1 MRCADFHVFSLRV
14 QGPQPLPP
22 TAQVILPSCL
32 RQRSAALILGAGVT
46 PGRGDGSAVL
56 SRWQGPRPPTAGG
69 LNIGCRGHPC
79 YRDFVVAHLETTDR
93 PSAPATAEA
102 PFDSAY
108 DAVISAAGV
117 LVLVGRIVVRVTGDD
132 RVSFFHGMCTADVK
146 GAKPGSILPALFL
159 TEHAHVIADAFI
171 WVAGDALLLDIDAEA
186 WTRTRTHLERLLV
199 ADDVEFEEA
208 DTLAIIDVEG
218 PAAVVPAPWNF
229 LESGGA
235 RVGNLPR
242 YGGPAVSMIRPRD
255 SVDPTIATIL
265 AKTPGSRRIDAS
277 ALEVIRIEN
286 GVARVGVDTTDKTI
300 ALEARLNRSIS
311 FNKGCYLG
319 QETIERA
326 TARGGLKKRMF
337 GLKFNGANVP
347 AAGSALSLDGK
358 EVGRVTSAV
367 CSPRFGVIGLA
378 ILHHSA
384 WTHGVELKVSEGGVA
399 IVTELPF
406 AQN

>member
-1 MRCADFHVFSLRV
+1 MANLETSDR
-14 QGPQPLPP
+14 P
-22 TAQVILPSCL
+22 
-32 RQRSAALILGAGVT
+32 GAGIIAL
-46 PGRGDGSAVL
+46 D
-56 SRWQGPRPPTAGG
+56 SR
-69 LNIGCRGHPC
+69 I
-79 YRDFVVAHLETTDR
+79 
-93 PSAPATAEA
+93 
-102 PFDSAY
+102 
-108 DAVISAAGV
+108 I
-117 LVLVGRIVVRVTGDD
+117 VRVIGDD
-132 RVSFFHGMCTADVK
+132 RASFLHGMCTADVK
-146 GAKPGSILPALFL
+146 SAPFGAILPALFL

-171 WVAGDALLLDIDAEA
+171 WVAADALLLDIDADA
-186 WTRTRTHLERLLV
+186 WTRTRAHLERLLV

-208 DTLAIIDVEG
+208 DALAIIDVEG
-218 PAAVVPAPWNF
+218 PAAAVPAPWNF
-229 LESGGA
+229 MEAGGA

-255 SVDPTIATIL
+255 SVDSTVATIL

-337 GLKFNGANVP
+337 GLKFNTADVPQAGAI
-347 AAGSALSLDGK
+347 LTLEGK
-358 EVGRVTSAV
+358 EVGRVTSSV
-367 CSPRFGVIGLA
+367 RSPRFGAIGLA

-384 WTHGVELKVSEGGVA
+384 WMPGTELKVGEDGVA
-399 IVTELPF
+399 IVSDLPF
-406 AQN
+406 APSLTS